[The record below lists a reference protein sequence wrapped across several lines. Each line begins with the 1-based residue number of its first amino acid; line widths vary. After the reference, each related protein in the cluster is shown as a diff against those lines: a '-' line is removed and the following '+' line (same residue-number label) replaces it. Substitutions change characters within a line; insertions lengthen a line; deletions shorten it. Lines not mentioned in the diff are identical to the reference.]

1 MGRAEDLF
9 DRLRREGE
17 TAIEELIAER
27 ETEELF
33 LDFKRSSDD
42 GRGTRLSNTDR
53 NNLAKAISG
62 FGNSEG
68 GVVVWGVDCSRD
80 INGAD
85 VAKARVPIA
94 NIKRYR
100 SWLEGAVSGCTVPP
114 HTGVENDII
123 PTSGGE
129 DGYVLTYVPH
139 SNAAPH
145 QVVGRLQYFIR
156 AGSSFVPTPHMVLAG
171 MFGRRP
177 QPQVHHNYT
186 VTPAQIESDVIRF
199 QVGVVIRNQGPGIA
213 SDLFVNILIL
223 DVPGTRCEL
232 QWEYTDLKNWS
243 GVWSFG
249 RHLSLISTVGYRLPP
264 EAQVQPVILD
274 FSIAPPI
281 EDDME
286 IKGMVGSSN
295 SVPYR
300 FRLFKPASEIQKVY
314 DRFVVNSRAGK
325 MTHEEDQNISAEL
338 LGIEES
344 VIEREE
350 NV

>member
-1 MGRAEDLF
+1 MDRAEEIYKRIGDEGIKAIDDF
-9 DRLRREGE
+9 IDDR
-17 TAIEELIAER
+17 AS
-27 ETEELF
+27 EELF
-33 LDFKRSSDD
+33 LDFKRSSDNGG
-42 GRGTRLSNTDR
+42 GRRLSQTDR

-80 INGAD
+80 ADGAD
-85 VAKARVPIA
+85 VARAKVPIT

-114 HTGVENDII
+114 HTCVEHDII
-123 PTSGGE
+123 PTASGE

-145 QVVGRLQYFIR
+145 QVVGRMQYFIR

-186 VTPAQIESDVIRF
+186 VTSAKLDNDVIHF
-199 QVGVVIRNQGPGIA
+199 QAGVMIRNQGPGIA

-223 DVPGTRCEL
+223 DLPGTRCEL
-232 QWEYTDLKNWS
+232 RWEYTDQENWS

-286 IKGMVGSSN
+286 IEGMVGSGS

-300 FRLFKPASEIQKVY
+300 FRLNKPANEIQKLY
-314 DRFVVNSRAGK
+314 DKFVASSHSGK
-325 MTHEEDQNISAEL
+325 VTYEKATEISAEL

-344 VIEREE
+344 KIERKE
-350 NV
+350 NA